1 MQLLTSF
8 MDDSL
13 LININYKRVTSYC
26 ESTSTFLIK
35 KLIENACLISFS
47 LNHIIHFKFLPKKKN
62 NENFQMQLHLI

>member
-35 KLIENACLISFS
+35 KLIETACLISFS
-47 LNHIIHFKFLPKKKN
+47 LNHIIHFKFLPKKN

>member
-47 LNHIIHFKFLPKKKN
+47 LNHIIHFKFLPKKK
-62 NENFQMQLHLI
+62 